1 MKTYLIHLLVRFSK
15 SHWRRDRLA
24 PSNGLNSLHSS
35 YISFHLKMKMDP
47 VFQMLFT
54 RNMKNRAL
62 FKIPMKFI
70 ALYHHEK
77 YSELTRDD
85 NLPITE
91 SRVTGVNM

>member
-1 MKTYLIHLLVRFSK
+1 
-15 SHWRRDRLA
+15 
-24 PSNGLNSLHSS
+24 
-35 YISFHLKMKMDP
+35 MKMDP

-54 RNMKNRAL
+54 INMKNRAL

-77 YSELTRDD
+77 YSELTREN

-91 SRVTGVNM
+91 SRVTV